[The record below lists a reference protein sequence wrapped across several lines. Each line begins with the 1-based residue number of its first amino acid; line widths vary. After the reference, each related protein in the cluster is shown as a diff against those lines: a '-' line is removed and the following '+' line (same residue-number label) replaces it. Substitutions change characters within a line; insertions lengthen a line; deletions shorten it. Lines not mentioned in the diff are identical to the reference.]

1 MSESRRLIK
10 NTGIIAIGNISTKLV
25 SFFLLPLYTS
35 ILTTVEYGV
44 IDYILSVTT
53 ILVPFVTLLM
63 DEAIFRYLID
73 CETEEEKKRVISISF
88 SIVLGGIVVF
98 FLFAVPILVYLQY
111 KYSIYLLLYVLTNAL
126 VTMISAFLRGIGNIQ
141 QYAVYNFF
149 CSAIQIVLNVILIV
163 ILKMRVYGMLNA
175 YIISGIAVSI
185 FYLVKVKIW
194 KYIDFRKC
202 DKKVARDMIKYSLP
216 LIPNRI
222 SWTIINVSDRIIV
235 MNFVGGVSAGI
246 YAVSNKFPS
255 LMDTVYGFFY
265 QSWKESSARALNNNE
280 VEDFYNYVY
289 KYLKSFLFA
298 MVVGLTAFMPLLFA
312 LLIDSSFSKAIKYV
326 PFLLL
331 ATYFM
336 NISGFYGGI
345 FTAYKDTKIMGT
357 TTIAAAVINLLVNIS
372 LIWKLGL
379 YAAAVSTLVA
389 NFVVYEYRKI
399 KIKKYIRLNENKI
412 ANLVA
417 IAIIAIIWSL
427 FYMNRFVYLIIG
439 GCIAVIYAIVANLEL
454 IRILMKSISRN

>member
-1 MSESRRLIK
+1 MSEGRRLIK

-44 IDYILSVTT
+44 IDYILSVTI

-73 CETEEEKKRVISISF
+73 CKTEEDKKRVISNSF
-88 SIVLGGIVVF
+88 AIILGGIVVF
-98 FLFAVPILVYLQY
+98 SLFAIPILLYLQY
-111 KYSIYLLLYVLTNAL
+111 NYSIYLLLYVLTNSL
-126 VTMISAFLRGIGNIQ
+126 VTMVSAFLRGIGHIK

-149 CSAIQIVLNVILIV
+149 CSALQIVLNVILIV
-163 ILKMRVYGMLNA
+163 VLKMRVYGMLNA
-175 YIISGIAVSI
+175 YIISGIAVSV
-185 FYLVKVKIW
+185 FYLIKVKIW

-202 DKKVARDMIKYSLP
+202 DKKVAEDMIKYSLP

-235 MNFVGGVSAGI
+235 MNFVGGASAGL
-246 YAVSNKFPS
+246 YAVSNRFPS

-280 VEDFYNYVY
+280 SEDFYNYVY
-289 KYLKSFLFA
+289 KHLKSFLFA

-312 LLIDSSFSKAIKYV
+312 ILIDSSFSKAIVYV

-412 ANLVA
+412 ANLLA
-417 IAIIAIIWSL
+417 IAVIAIIWSL
-427 FYMNRFVYLIIG
+427 FYMNRFIYLIIG
-439 GCIAVIYAIVANLEL
+439 GCIAVVYAIVTNLEL
-454 IRILMKSISRN
+454 IRILIKSISRN